1 MSVQL
6 HDLVFEPFITDD
18 EIQERVEELGNDLK
32 ERFQGKN
39 PVFLGMLSGAFVFM
53 ADLIRAYDAPCE
65 TSFVKYTSYE
75 GTESTGV
82 LTQSLGVDD
91 SLKGKTVIIVEDIVD
106 SGNTMTQFLPLIKE
120 KEPAE
125 IIIVTLLFK
134 PSAVEY
140 EVKLDYIGFEINDV
154 FVVGYG
160 LDYDGL
166 GRNLRDIYKLKGKAK

>member
-166 GRNLRDIYKLKGKAK
+166 GRNLRDIYKLKGKA